1 MNSPRLHQL
10 NLSLI
15 IGAFTA
21 SLFFNGYDIRFF
33 AFAFILLLG
42 WLFANVIQLYSK
54 GYNSG
59 NLLLPLSLV
68 LFWLWLGINIL
79 SSSVFYL
86 SVVNF
91 WWVGVFPLAF
101 LAYTLTTDKTEFWR
115 WLFVALVV
123 SLAVLCFSALYQMFI
138 LQEPPRATFY
148 NKNSLAALINLLL
161 LPLLAT
167 LITRSNWTH
176 TYLAAGAVFLFTLV
190 LSLIN
195 SRGALLAF
203 VIGLVFMML
212 LTIRQHSKHRFL
224 LVGLIIVSAFATA
237 QLCLEYAPSNSG
249 TGMVDRILTLQDP
262 QSAGHLR
269 FVIWQ
274 PAWDLFLQHR
284 WTGIGLGTYFLA
296 IPPTLHPED
305 HSAGFYVHNDY
316 LQLALET
323 GIPGLLLFVL
333 ILLATSIRLVTSLAN
348 ANTEHPQRL
357 ELVALFA
364 ALLTLALHSAFTYN
378 LYVMPVML
386 VAGLL
391 LGRFNQLSDL
401 LAQEPLIVLRP
412 AGLFHPLVYYTLLCI
427 ISITLASYFL
437 RIGVAHHSQQK
448 GYERAARNQLEQAHH
463 AFRLAQ
469 KLAPTVDSAYY
480 ADADLLRKS
489 AMLLADRPELAQGLL
504 LEANVLL
511 TRAEEL
517 NPLRA
522 QTPYIRG
529 LLLEQTSPAAQSK
542 IIQAYQT
549 ALQRNPRF
557 LPARLAL
564 ARYLLAHDKQK
575 LAQQILWEGLGYSYR
590 QLSPAYLELLEM
602 SWSLAEQTGFH
613 EMADRLSDLLDAS
626 RHDYAAMLSNQRSNK
641 IINPY

>member
-15 IGAFTA
+15 IGAFIA

-42 WLFANVIQLYSK
+42 WLFANGIRLYTK
-54 GYNSG
+54 GYSSG

-68 LFWLWLGINIL
+68 LFWLWLGINIF
-79 SSSVFYL
+79 SSPVFYL

-123 SLAVLCFSALYQMFI
+123 SLAVLCFYALYQMFI

-167 LITRSNWTH
+167 LISRSNRTH
-176 TYLAAGAVFLFTLV
+176 TYLAIGAVFLFTLV

-237 QLCLEYAPSNSG
+237 QLFLESAPSNSG

-323 GIPGLLLFVL
+323 GIPGLFLFVL
-333 ILLATSIRLVTSLAN
+333 ILLVTSIRLMTSLAN
-348 ANTEHPQRL
+348 ANPEHPQRL

-386 VAGLL
+386 VGGLL
-391 LGRFNQLSDL
+391 LGRFNQLADVLS
-401 LAQEPLIVLRP
+401 AKPLIVLRP
-412 AGLFHPLVYYTLLCI
+412 ARLFRPIVYYTLLCI

-448 GYERAARNQLEQAHH
+448 GYELAARNQLEQAHH

-469 KLAPTVDSAYY
+469 KLAPAVDSAYY

-504 LEANVLL
+504 REANVLL

-529 LLLEQTSPAAQSK
+529 LLLEQTSPTAQSK
-542 IIQAYQT
+542 VIQAYQM

-564 ARYLLAHDKQK
+564 ARFLLAHDKREQ
-575 LAQQILWEGLGYSYR
+575 AQRILWEGLGYSYR

-602 SWSLAEQTGFH
+602 SLALAEQTGFH
-613 EMADRLSDLLDAS
+613 ELAARLSKLLDGS